1 MRIASSSR
9 WILGEVES
17 HIKTRNRKKAISH
30 WKSRK
35 SPFASNET
43 FRTHVMLTKNI
54 EYVDLAEVCF
64 FSFLHHHPNTQF
76 IFHCDETTM
85 EYAIEKFSLGSGN
98 TRVDFEKISNQ
109 SGLNWQEQKLEII
122 LSLSGSS
129 DLMLDADLRWN
140 AALEK
145 REEVLF
151 LVKEFDFKDKS
162 PFREI
167 VKNTN
172 IGGVNASMKN
182 TSVFTFGG
190 FKLSV
195 ADVDLIRQT
204 LRQYREVVDSK
215 IVGNQDKADIGR
227 VIEQFVLSVCS
238 EKWQKTIGFVK
249 ETDKPFDGGIVE
261 SCYFGA
267 TGGKF

>member
-76 IFHCDETTM
+76 IFHCDEITM
-85 EYAIEKFSLGSGN
+85 EYAIKKLSLCSGN
-98 TRVDFEKISNQ
+98 TGVQFEKISNR

-151 LVKEFDFKDKS
+151 LVKEFNFKDKS

-182 TSVFTFGG
+182 VSVFSFGG
-190 FKLSV
+190 FKLSD

-204 LRQYREVVDSK
+204 LQQYREIVDSK

-238 EKWQKTIGFVK
+238 EKWQKMIGYVK
-249 ETDKPFDGGIVE
+249 EADKPFDGGIVE